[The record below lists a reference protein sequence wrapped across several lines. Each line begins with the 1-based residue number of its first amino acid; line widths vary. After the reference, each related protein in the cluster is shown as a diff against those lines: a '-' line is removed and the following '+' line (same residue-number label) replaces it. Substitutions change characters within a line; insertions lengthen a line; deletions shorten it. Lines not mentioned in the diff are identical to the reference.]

1 MLDYNFDLKI
11 VDFGMTAAIKNF
23 SGNGRLSTYCGTP
36 QYMAPE
42 ILQVDEAT
50 GKTTKSYSGHSV
62 DIFAAGKILFV
73 MVTGYFPF
81 DIAVP

>member
-1 MLDYNFDLKI
+1 MGLYDYTNMWHI
-11 VDFGMTAAIKNF
+11 IM
-23 SGNGRLSTYCGTP
+23 
-36 QYMAPE
+36 YMAPE
-42 ILQVDEAT
+42 ILQVDEST